1 MTAKLSQQIKRKIEV
16 VHVACELLLKILSV
30 NPGAIGLVPS
40 FPNSARNPEEG
51 RGRSRS

>member
-16 VHVACELLLKILSV
+16 VHVACELLLEILSV